1 MYTHFLIY
9 VYTSVDIY
17 IYILLFIYTSLTLSK
32 AHPKQ
37 RRVGTLIRVALGLL
51 EARPS
56 PWRVLG
62 VGLGRAALG
71 VWGLV
76 CVCVCARV

>member
-1 MYTHFLIY
+1 MFILLLIY
-9 VYTSVDIY
+9 IY